1 MDAIVAWREQ
11 VAPIEAPDTGSLR
24 GDIEAMIQATPDF
37 GEDDR
42 RMLAVIS
49 GLATAAARDPE
60 LNAAFKDH
68 ALELPRRLVRQVLD
82 HAVARGE
89 IPAGR
94 ELDLVPDILIGLNML
109 RIVLGEVPDR
119 PFVRR
124 VFEEIILPLV
134 TAPHDRAETQ

>member
-1 MDAIVAWREQ
+1 
-11 VAPIEAPDTGSLR
+11 
-24 GDIEAMIQATPDF
+24 
-37 GEDDR
+37 
-42 RMLAVIS
+42 
-49 GLATAAARDPE
+49 
-60 LNAAFKDH
+60 
-68 ALELPRRLVRQVLD
+68 VLD

-94 ELDLVPDILIGLNML
+94 ELDLLPDILIGLNML

-134 TAPHDRAETQ
+134 TAPPDRAETE